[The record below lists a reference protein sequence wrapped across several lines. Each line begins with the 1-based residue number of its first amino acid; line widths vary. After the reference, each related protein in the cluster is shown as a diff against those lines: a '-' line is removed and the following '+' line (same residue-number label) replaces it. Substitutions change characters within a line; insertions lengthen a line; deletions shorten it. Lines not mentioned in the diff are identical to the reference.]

1 MPIRSR
7 PLNPNMLN
15 TDAESVR
22 SSSKMIAAKKFNY
35 SSVYISNNSDLSN
48 FSFFGNP
55 DSQID
60 TRFSSTNL
68 YYGRVDFDG
77 NAIVPKLSSLS
88 GFGTKQSTKFA
99 VNFVAQAF
107 NDFRANFLS
116 ERSGRNFLKIRSSNY
131 RDLAPFRAYISPDT
145 KHSKELEDMFTDSLH
160 PFLLKTENAVK
171 ITDFHSFLEVFMS
184 KFFADHMLADL
195 ELPLTRSGYV
205 ISNKCSPLTSG
216 MVIDIAGSDFN
227 NDNEKFNDWVNDP
240 AYKVIRS
247 GAANFGF
254 LIDKHAPWRFVAN
267 LNSPNLLGYI
277 QGKGLLQDKATPSRL
292 KSNGQPFQAGDVFDQ
307 FFDKAYFN
315 DITVLK
321 QTLLNFYTKFFVTS
335 SYFSA
340 PSVTACGIGRD
351 LIETPKLNTNKI
363 LRKSYSMD
371 QLEKDYDDFYWL
383 NQYMVIRLLE
393 GGVRLNEER
402 LFKQFEKV
410 GQIKKYLGYNAALTY
425 VNDYANV
432 LSRNINSRS
441 TVQSV
446 SKYAFSKTANPQ
458 VTGFSKNIGY

>member
-1 MPIRSR
+1 
-7 PLNPNMLN
+7 
-15 TDAESVR
+15 
-22 SSSKMIAAKKFNY
+22 
-35 SSVYISNNSDLSN
+35 
-48 FSFFGNP
+48 
-55 DSQID
+55 
-60 TRFSSTNL
+60 
-68 YYGRVDFDG
+68 
-77 NAIVPKLSSLS
+77 
-88 GFGTKQSTKFA
+88 
-99 VNFVAQAF
+99 
-107 NDFRANFLS
+107 
-116 ERSGRNFLKIRSSNY
+116 
-131 RDLAPFRAYISPDT
+131 
-145 KHSKELEDMFTDSLH
+145 
-160 PFLLKTENAVK
+160 
-171 ITDFHSFLEVFMS
+171 
-184 KFFADHMLADL
+184 
-195 ELPLTRSGYV
+195 
-205 ISNKCSPLTSG
+205 SPLTSG